1 MGGDRCADLNGLS
14 VAKERRFE
22 KNGAPRRSN
31 AKANLRSTPAPD
43 AFGPCSA
50 ASASNSNSRKPRSV
64 CEPIPCVRSF
74 NFQRRSEEHTSEL
87 QSLMRISYAV
97 LCLKKQKHHITIK

>member
-50 ASASNSNSRKPRSV
+50 ASASNSNSLKPRSV
-64 CEPIPCVRSF
+64 CDHIPCVLSF
-74 NFQRRSEEHTSEL
+74 NFQRFLPIFLFRNDHT
-87 QSLMRISYAV
+87 
-97 LCLKKQKHHITIK
+97 QKHHSSPKYKTPK